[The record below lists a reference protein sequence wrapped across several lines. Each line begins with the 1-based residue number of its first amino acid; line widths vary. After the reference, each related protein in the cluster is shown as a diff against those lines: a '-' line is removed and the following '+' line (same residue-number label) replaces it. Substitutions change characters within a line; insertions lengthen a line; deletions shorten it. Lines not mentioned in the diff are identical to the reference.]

1 MDNRSLSRI
10 AVAVK
15 NVTASIIDGLTVH
28 GATIVIGVCTVAI
41 MPSVS
46 SCSPCE
52 RLSRRCP
59 PVESVR
65 DSVYVHD
72 TVVRTVYVHDTVQT
86 VRLVPEYIYVTAPAG
101 DTAYGETAYA
111 RAMAW
116 LCGGNVSLRM
126 WNKDSAAVLVKQIE
140 VLEQRLREM
149 SRVSE
154 RVEVKTERYVPW
166 IVKVLAW
173 AGGIALLYAVGKTV
187 LRIAVRAL
195 QK

>member
-1 MDNRSLSRI
+1 MIAKYKEKAWAWHSL
-10 AVAVK
+10 V
-15 NVTASIIDGLTVH
+15 L
-28 GATIVIGVCTVAI
+28 GVSSGWFLIWAA
-41 MPSVS
+41 

-59 PVESVR
+59 PAESVR

-72 TVVRTVYVHDTVQT
+72 TVVRHVYVHDTVQT
-86 VRLVPEYIYVTAPAG
+86 VRLVPEYVYIMAPAS
-101 DTAYGETAYA
+101 DTVRGETTYA

-116 LCGGNVSLRM
+116 LCGGHVCLRM
-126 WNKDSAAVLVKQIE
+126 WNKDSADVLVKQIE

-166 IVKVLAW
+166 VVKVLAW
-173 AGGIALLYAVGKTV
+173 AGGIAILYAVGKTLV
-187 LRIAVRAL
+187 RIAVRYRR
-195 QK
+195 

>member
-1 MDNRSLSRI
+1 MNSKVKKI
-10 AVAVK
+10 ADMLIGFVR
-15 NVTASIIDGLTVH
+15 
-28 GATIVIGVCTVAI
+28 GVCI
-41 MPSVS
+41 GIGILMMLMYLS

-59 PVESVR
+59 PVESAR

-86 VRLVPEYIYVTAPAG
+86 VRLVPEYIYVMALAG

-116 LCGGNVSLRM
+116 LCGGNICLRVC
-126 WNKDSAAVLVKQIE
+126 NKDSAAVLVKQVE
-140 VLEQRLREM
+140 VLEQRLREA

-173 AGGIALLYAVGKTV
+173 AGGILIAYHVGKFV
-187 LRIAVRAL
+187 LKVIVRYL
-195 QK
+195 RV

>member
-1 MDNRSLSRI
+1 MKDKNRKETPDWRI
-10 AVAVK
+10 GFVLGACVG
-15 NVTASIIDGLTVH
+15 ILLTYL
-28 GATIVIGVCTVAI
+28 
-41 MPSVS
+41 S

-59 PVESVR
+59 PVESAR

-86 VRLVPEYIYVTAPAG
+86 VRLVPEYIYVMAPAG

-126 WNKDSAAVLVKQIE
+126 WNKDSAAVLIKQVE

-154 RVEVKTERYVPW
+154 RVEVRTERYVPW

-173 AGGIALLYAVGKTV
+173 AGGILILYTVGKFV
-187 LRIAVRAL
+187 IRIVVRYLRV
-195 QK
+195 